1 VNIGNIVPCCEAAA
15 DINLRARLSSP
26 PRAGQCK
33 KPNENKYNHTAN
45 GLAFLLRAAQRPT
58 LTRRKRRMGGP
69 FLMKLAAS
77 LGES

>member
-1 VNIGNIVPCCEAAA
+1 MSSLVACCEAAA
-15 DINLRARLSSP
+15 DINLRARLSYLHH
-26 PRAGQCK
+26 AGRYK

-45 GLAFLLRAAQRPT
+45 GLALLLRAAQRPT
-58 LTRRKRRMGGP
+58 PTKRNLRMGAP

>member
-1 VNIGNIVPCCEAAA
+1 MSSIVACREAASEV
-15 DINLRARLSSP
+15 NLRARLSSP
-26 PRAGQCK
+26 HPAGRYK

-45 GLAFLLRAAQRPT
+45 GLAFLLGASQRSPRT
-58 LTRRKRRMGGP
+58 LLNLLMGGP

>member
-1 VNIGNIVPCCEAAA
+1 
-15 DINLRARLSSP
+15 LRGSSYLHHS
-26 PRAGQCK
+26 GHYK

-45 GLAFLLRAAQRPT
+45 GRAFLPLAAQRPT
-58 LTRRKRRMGGP
+58 PTKRNLRMGAL